1 MTFKE
6 LNLSAP
12 LLRAVQEAGYET
24 PSPIQAAAIPPVL
37 ADKDLM
43 GCAQTGTGKTAAF
56 ALPMLDRLT
65 ANAPRRKG
73 AIRALILTPT
83 RELALQIGESFETYG
98 KYLKL
103 RSTVIFG
110 GVGQAP
116 QVEALKKGVDI
127 LIACPGRLNDLIGQG
142 FIDLGDLEIFVL
154 DEADRMLDMG
164 FVHDVKKVIAKLPRQ
179 RQNLMFSA
187 TMPTEIEQLAAGIL
201 HEPAFVKVDPVSSTV
216 DRIQQSLYYVEKG
229 NKKFLLPWLI
239 QNLQPPVVNAL
250 VFSRTKH
257 GADKI
262 AKDLTKQGIPAAA
275 IHGNKSQTAR
285 VTALEDF
292 KSGKTRVLVA
302 TDIAAR
308 GIDISELSH
317 VFNYDLPEVPETYV
331 HRIGRTARAGAD
343 GTAVSFCAPEEQE
356 YLAGIE
362 KLNRRKIPVVSGHPW
377 DGVPAP
383 VRPVLPVR
391 GKKPRTE
398 PEDPAEAPIKQA
410 RTAPAKAA
418 KAAAPAPQ
426 QEPKAAKNAVP
437 AKPKKEE
444 TSMQDSNT
452 KRGPRSDRRT
462 SSRGGNAP
470 KEAAAPRARRE
481 NAAPARGSNAQP
493 KFDPHFVS
501 APEATPLRSARKAP
515 AAPAAPAIRNA
526 QELQNNQNGQNAP
539 RGRRSERTDRTEQR
553 NARPAAQ
560 NSAPRAPR
568 GERSGNAGGNAA
580 RTGSAPRAPK
590 AEPARRGRNAARDED
605 PGLMLISRRPP
616 QQKYTSFEEYM
627 NAHGGATA
635 PIEDY
640 SEEV

>member
-1 MTFKE
+1 MTFNE

-12 LLRAVQEAGYET
+12 VLRAVAQAGYES

-37 ADKDLM
+37 AGRDLM

-65 ANAPRRKG
+65 ASAPRKKG
-73 AIRALILTPT
+73 AVRALILTPT
-83 RELALQIGESFETYG
+83 RELALQIGESFEAYG
-98 KYLKL
+98 KYLTL

-116 QVEALKKGVDI
+116 QVAALKKGVDI
-127 LIACPGRLNDLIGQG
+127 LIACPGRLNDLVGQG
-142 FIDLGDLEIFVL
+142 LLDLSNIEIFVL

-187 TMPTEIEQLAAGIL
+187 TMPKEIEQLAAGIL
-201 HEPAFVKVDPVSSTV
+201 HDPAFVKVDPVSSTV
-216 DRIQQSLYYVEKG
+216 DRIQQSLYFVEKG

-239 QNLQPPVVNAL
+239 KNLKPEVVNAL

-262 AKDLTKQGIPAAA
+262 AKDLNKQGIPAAA

-292 KSGKTRVLVA
+292 KAGKTRVLVA

-343 GTAVSFCAPEEQE
+343 GTAVSFCAPEEKE

-362 KLNRRKIPVVSGHPW
+362 KLNRRQIPVVSGHPW

-383 VRPVLPVR
+383 VKAAPPVR
-391 GKKPRTE
+391 GKKPK
-398 PEDPAEAPIKQA
+398 AEAEQ
-410 RTAPAKAA
+410 PAKAEKAA
-418 KAAAPAPQ
+418 KAEKPAA
-426 QEPKAAKNAVP
+426 
-437 AKPKKEE
+437 PKKEKAAAKQPSPKNTE
-444 TSMQDSNT
+444 PKEGTSMEENQ
-452 KRGPRSDRRT
+452 KRT
-462 SSRGGNAP
+462 SGGRSENRRSNNSRTRREGNAP
-470 KEAAAPRARRE
+470 Q
-481 NAAPARGSNAQP
+481 PANRGSNAQP

-501 APEATPLRSARKAP
+501 APEATPLRPVKKAP
-515 AAPAAPAIRNA
+515 AAQPAAKQTAPA
-526 QELQNNQNGQNAP
+526 QNGQRQ
-539 RGRRSERTDRTEQR
+539 RGGQPARAEQHTDRNDPRTEQRAERNSR
-553 NARPAAQ
+553 NARPAQ
-560 NSAPRAPR
+560 NSQSQQGSRNNRNAVQSSRPARPAKSEAPRS
-568 GERSGNAGGNAA
+568 RSRNAA
-580 RTGSAPRAPK
+580 P
-590 AEPARRGRNAARDED
+590 ARDED

-616 QQKYTSFEEYM
+616 QQKFTNFEEYM
-627 NAHGGATA
+627 TAHGGATA
-635 PIEDY
+635 PIEDHTD
-640 SEEV
+640 ET